1 MADSWDAAK
10 AAAVKVLGKQAK
22 IPEPKAM
29 AKADADLQ
37 KAYAAFDKSREDLE
51 DKLVTL
57 QNADSA
63 IGNVYKQ
70 FGTLVEKADFG
81 LDAKNKDD
89 AKKIEQAKKILS
101 AYVDKVT
108 DAQEQNVKNL
118 TELDK
123 HVILLSK
130 YKPAA

>member
-1 MADSWDAAK
+1 MADSWDTTK
-10 AAAVKVLGKQAK
+10 AAALKVLGKQAK

-29 AKADADLQ
+29 TKAYADLQ
-37 KAYAAFDKSREDLE
+37 KASAAFDKSREDLE

-70 FGTLVEKADFG
+70 FGTLIEKADFG
-81 LDAKNKDD
+81 LDAKSKEDT
-89 AKKIEQAKKILS
+89 KKIEEAKKILGG
-101 AYVDKVT
+101 YVDKVT
-108 DAQEQNVKNL
+108 DAQEKNVKNL

-123 HVILLSK
+123 HVILISK
-130 YKPAA
+130 Y